1 MAQKKSYS
9 RYFIILQQDE
19 NGYSLS
25 SDKLPSGYTKLET
38 KNDKCKIS
46 YYVQNL
52 KKDMEPYHMVL
63 ICSKK
68 DVKRLIRLGVMNIDE
83 HGRSE
88 VTYEYNSSN
97 IAGSGIGIDMITGA
111 AVVKDGEPDLIS
123 VMSGFASADTPADWR
138 TYEMFEYS
146 KASAEDD
153 NKTVEEKKALEEK
166 IAEVIEAVEAKAPV
180 VEAVE
185 ENRESQGTIFEEYE
199 EKIEEIK
206 NSKPVEEIKSS
217 GPVEE
222 ESAKEPEKQ
231 VEVEAIREE
240 VLQPAAYI
248 QAEPEIPVTEEK
260 IQETSM
266 PVEAAE
272 EHKVEEKVKPA
283 SEEIRKE
290 EQKPASKSSIDH
302 EIEYPTGTVGEF
314 FKLVAEDFEEIKE
327 ACREI
332 KRCRWYKVNVNNLE
346 DMCNVSNYNRYT
358 IVYYPMVSYFPYIKR
373 HGHFMLGYKY
383 DPSGKMKYIVYAI
396 PGSKNLNDQ
405 PYGGKSGFVTWVS
418 EKEGEERDG
427 DAGYWLMFYD
437 FRTSTIVIPVK

>member
-38 KNDKCKIS
+38 KSDKCKIS

-52 KKDMEPYHMVL
+52 KKEMEPYHMVL

-68 DVKRLIRLGVMNIDE
+68 DVKKLIKLGMMNIDE

-88 VTYEYNSSN
+88 ITYEYSSSN
-97 IAGSGIGIDMITGA
+97 IADSGIGIDMVTGA
-111 AVVKDGEPDLIS
+111 AVVKENEPSIIS

-138 TYEMFEYS
+138 TYEIFESGKSLNEEES
-146 KASAEDD
+146 KAE
-153 NKTVEEKKALEEK
+153 EEKKAVEEK
-166 IAEVIEAVEAKAPV
+166 IAEVVEAAEVKAPLQEV
-180 VEAVE
+180 VEE
-185 ENRESQGTIFEEYE
+185 SRETQGTVFEEYE

-206 NSKPVEEIKSS
+206 NSKQEQVEDIKSQ
-217 GPVEE
+217 G
-222 ESAKEPEKQ
+222 K
-231 VEVEAIREE
+231 
-240 VLQPAAYI
+240 
-248 QAEPEIPVTEEK
+248 
-260 IQETSM
+260 
-266 PVEAAE
+266 PVEAGKVQE
-272 EHKVEEKVKPA
+272 ETQQIEISVPVESPVEHKIEVKAQQGSDDKVEAKVQPESDDIVEVKTQQG
-283 SEEIRKE
+283 SEEIRKD
-290 EQKPASKSSIDH
+290 EQKPVDDGQKDN

-314 FKLVAEDFEEIKE
+314 FKLVAEGFEEVRDICK
-327 ACREI
+327 EI

-346 DMCNVSNYNRYT
+346 DMCNISNYNRYT
-358 IVYYPMVSYFPYIKR
+358 IAYYPMASYFPYIKR
-373 HGHFMLGYKY
+373 HGHYLLGYKY
-383 DPSGKMKYIVYAI
+383 DTFGKMKYIVYAI
-396 PGSKNLNDQ
+396 PGSKSLNDQ

-418 EKEGEERDG
+418 LKEGEERDG